1 MTETS
6 KSPRRSLASIA
17 TIVAIATLIS
27 KIAGLLRQQA
37 IAAAFGVG
45 PAAGA
50 YTFAYVIPG
59 FLLILLGGIN
69 GPFHSAIVSVL
80 AKKKRAEV
88 APIVESVTTLVVGLL
103 LLVTIALIVFADPLM
118 NLVAPGLYLSEAQA
132 AAKGISAAAYQDL
145 VQTKA
150 IAIEQFQIMA
160 PMAVFAGLIGI
171 GFGTLNA
178 ADLYWLPSISPLF
191 SSVAVLVGLGALA
204 WQIGPKLLTPE
215 YAMLGGAVLAWATL
229 GGAILQWLVQLPVQ
243 WRAGLGGLRPRF
255 DFNRPEVREVLKVL
269 GPATFSSGM
278 LQINV
283 WTDLFFASFIPR
295 AAAAVSAMGYASL
308 LVQTPLGILSN
319 MILVPLLP
327 VFSRLAAPEH
337 WDELKGRIRQG
348 MIITAVAMLP
358 LGALMIALA
367 LPAVRL
373 IYERVAFDAAASQI
387 TAAVLVAYSVGMFVY
402 LGRDVLVRVF
412 YSLGDGDTPFRI
424 SLVNILVNGVLDFLL
439 VGPFGA
445 PGLVLATVG
454 VNTLSMGI
462 MLWILNRRLGGLG
475 LRSWVQP
482 IAGLTGASVVTGLVA
497 WGLWHGTEAL
507 WGSQGFLLL
516 LLDSGIASV
525 GGLAVF
531 VALALRLKLPEVDMF
546 INRIK
551 GRIPFL
557 SKS

>member
-80 AKKKRAEV
+80 AKKKREEV

-118 NLVAPGLYLSEAQA
+118 NLVAPGLYLSPAQA
-132 AAKGISAAAYQDL
+132 AAKGMSAAAYQDL

-191 SSVAVLVGLGALA
+191 SSVTVLLGLGALA

-255 DFNRPEVREVLKVL
+255 NFNRPEVREVLKVL

-283 WTDLFFASFIPR
+283 WTDLFFASFIPQ

-482 IAGLTGASVVTGLVA
+482 IVGLTGASVITGLVA

-516 LLDSGIASV
+516 LVDSGIASI

-531 VALALRLKLPEVDMF
+531 VALALQLKLPEVDMF
-546 INRIK
+546 MNRIK

-557 SKS
+557 PKS